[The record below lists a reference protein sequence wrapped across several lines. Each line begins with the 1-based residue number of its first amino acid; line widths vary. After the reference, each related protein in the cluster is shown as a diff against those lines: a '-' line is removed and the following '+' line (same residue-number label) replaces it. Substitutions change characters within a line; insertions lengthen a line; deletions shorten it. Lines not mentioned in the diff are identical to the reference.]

1 MAYCIL
7 GMHMNHASA
16 LVFQKRVC
24 ISGKHQEKAGVGVL
38 EMDL

>member
-7 GMHMNHASA
+7 GMHASA